1 MNKNESKGPFRT
13 IKPVQ
18 TLKQSNGDILKF
30 QKIQKKTPVKFS
42 LSRRSI
48 SYEPRSQLAKKEK
61 PKKEKQPIPKV
72 IDKIETKKKDEEI
85 FAEKLKARMKA
96 SGDTDQETN
105 FKPRTDYQPEK
116 TVQPSKKQRSD
127 TRRLSVG
134 DVKPKVI
141 ERPES
146 RSVKESTKKVQK
158 TPQATKATPPPK
170 PTPKVEAK
178 KEPEVVKPDPKEKGV
193 SILIKSFCS

>member
-1 MNKNESKGPFRT
+1 MA
-13 IKPVQ
+13 
-18 TLKQSNGDILKF
+18 
-30 QKIQKKTPVKFS
+30 KKEK
-42 LSRRSI
+42 
-48 SYEPRSQLAKKEK
+48 AKKEK
-61 PKKEKQPIPKV
+61 PKV
-72 IDKIETKKKDEEI
+72 VDKIETKKKDEEI
-85 FAEKLKARMKA
+85 FAEKLKATMKA

-116 TVQPSKKQRSD
+116 SVQPTKKRSD

-146 RSVKESTKKVQK
+146 RSVKEPTKKVQK
-158 TPQATKATPPPK
+158 TPQATKTPPK

-178 KEPEVVKPDPKEKGV
+178 KEPEVVKPDPKARGA
-193 SILIKSFCS
+193 SILKQIPTFLSMILLL